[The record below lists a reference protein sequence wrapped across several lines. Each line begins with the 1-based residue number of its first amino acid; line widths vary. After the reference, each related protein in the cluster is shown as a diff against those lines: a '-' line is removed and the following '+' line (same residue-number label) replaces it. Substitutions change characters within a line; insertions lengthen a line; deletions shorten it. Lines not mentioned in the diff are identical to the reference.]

1 MSPKQGM
8 NVRLVLLF
16 EHQTHIHGP
25 YGSYAASPRPAGGY
39 PASFSRWCGSAQS
52 STGPAGTIR
61 CGLRCG
67 WVV

>member
-1 MSPKQGM
+1 M

-16 EHQTHIHGP
+16 EHQIHIHGR
-25 YGSYAASPRPAGGY
+25 GRLCRTSGGRLRRTTRGGY
-39 PASFSRWCGSAQS
+39 AASFSRWCGSAQS

-61 CGLRCG
+61 RGLRWG